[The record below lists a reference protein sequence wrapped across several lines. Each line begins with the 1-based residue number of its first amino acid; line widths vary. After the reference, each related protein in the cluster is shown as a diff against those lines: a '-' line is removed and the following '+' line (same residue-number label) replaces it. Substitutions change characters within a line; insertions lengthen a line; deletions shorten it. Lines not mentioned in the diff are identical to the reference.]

1 MFESTREKIQIGPET
16 KRILGEIRAQGM
28 EHGYCLPSRIPNN
41 SAWLIQELQ
50 RAGYVKWGKTPD
62 KAMALLITDQGAVSE
77 LLDGFIPVR
86 AADYG
91 PRLRTS
97 LLAS

>member
-1 MFESTREKIQIGPET
+1 
-16 KRILGEIRAQGM
+16 
-28 EHGYCLPSRIPNN
+28 
-41 SAWLIQELQ
+41 
-50 RAGYVKWGKTPD
+50 
-62 KAMALLITDQGAVSE
+62 MALLITDQGAVSE

>member
-1 MFESTREKIQIGPET
+1 MAETRQKFQLGPET
-16 KRILGEIRAQGM
+16 KRVLGEIRSAVNDR
-28 EHGYCLPSRIPNN
+28 GYCLPNEIIRRQAAI
-41 SAWLIQELQ
+41 IQDLQ
-50 RAGYVKWGKTPD
+50 HLGLVAWGKGPNKVMT
-62 KAMALLITDQGAVSE
+62 LLITDEDAVSE

-86 AADYG
+86 MADYG